1 MTKLR
6 TDPAYITIY
15 VNWFL
20 LFATGVIPMGS
31 LIYLN
36 SRIYAKIL
44 ETRRLRERC
53 KIQSSTAIAMKDMKN
68 GTTNS
73 SPAVSPNA
81 HPPPQHTIQN
91 AKRHE
96 AMSARD
102 FKMARVLLSIV
113 LVFFICHLLRFVI
126 FSNNICSF
134 IIIFSTRFL
143 KIIFL
148 PL

>member
-81 HPPPQHTIQN
+81 PPPPSQHTIQN
-91 AKRHE
+91 AKRH
-96 AMSARD
+96 SAALK
-102 FKMARVLLSIV
+102 FEKKCNFGKIAL
-113 LVFFICHLLRFVI
+113 FV
-126 FSNNICSF
+126 SKGLC
-134 IIIFSTRFL
+134 TWE
-143 KIIFL
+143 
-148 PL
+148 

>member
-1 MTKLR
+1 MKIDRNKSWEKILSFLAKDKIHFSFQKTQPNSSDVMVTYEVTKLR
-6 TDPAYITIY
+6 TNPTYITIY

-53 KIQSSTAIAMKDMKN
+53 KIRSSTTIAMKDMKN

-81 HPPPQHTIQN
+81 PPPSQHNIQN
-91 AKRHE
+91 AKRH
-96 AMSARD
+96 SA
-102 FKMARVLLSIV
+102 A
-113 LVFFICHLLRFVI
+113 
-126 FSNNICSF
+126 
-134 IIIFSTRFL
+134 L
-143 KIIFL
+143 KFEKCAIL
-148 PL
+148 GR

>member
-1 MTKLR
+1 
-6 TDPAYITIY
+6 
-15 VNWFL
+15 
-20 LFATGVIPMGS
+20 MGS

-81 HPPPQHTIQN
+81 PPSQHTIQN
-91 AKRHE
+91 AKRH
-96 AMSARD
+96 SA
-102 FKMARVLLSIV
+102 L
-113 LVFFICHLLRFVI
+113 
-126 FSNNICSF
+126 
-134 IIIFSTRFL
+134 
-143 KIIFL
+143 
-148 PL
+148 

>member
-1 MTKLR
+1 MQKFFNSKEKKHRKTSSSLFLQDNNVNIHFSFQKTQPNSTDIIVTYEVTKLR

-81 HPPPQHTIQN
+81 PPPPSQHTIQN
-91 AKRHE
+91 AKRH
-96 AMSARD
+96 SA
-102 FKMARVLLSIV
+102 L
-113 LVFFICHLLRFVI
+113 
-126 FSNNICSF
+126 
-134 IIIFSTRFL
+134 
-143 KIIFL
+143 
-148 PL
+148 

>member
-81 HPPPQHTIQN
+81 PPPSQHTIQN
-91 AKRHE
+91 AKRH
-96 AMSARD
+96 SA
-102 FKMARVLLSIV
+102 L
-113 LVFFICHLLRFVI
+113 
-126 FSNNICSF
+126 
-134 IIIFSTRFL
+134 
-143 KIIFL
+143 
-148 PL
+148 